1 MIHSP
6 FILFQYAGFKKKQQ
20 LTFAIKPYSL
30 AISVFVML
38 GEDFY

>member
-6 FILFQYAGFKKKQQ
+6 FILFQYAGFKKKQ